1 MKRITSGLITLLL
14 MALAGSC
21 LAGPVNVNTADAETI
36 ARELQGIGDARAAAI
51 VEWRQQNGRFESIED
66 LQNVKGVGQ
75 KIIRMN
81 QGNIRFGEPA
91 AESK

>member
-1 MKRITSGLITLLL
+1 MKRITQGIFSVLLT
-14 MALAGSC
+14 AFAGAC

-36 ARELQGIGDARAAAI
+36 ARELQGIGNARAEAI
-51 VEWRQQNGRFESIED
+51 VQWRLKNGRFESIED

-81 QGNIRFGEPA
+81 QGNIRFT
-91 AESK
+91 AEKATSD